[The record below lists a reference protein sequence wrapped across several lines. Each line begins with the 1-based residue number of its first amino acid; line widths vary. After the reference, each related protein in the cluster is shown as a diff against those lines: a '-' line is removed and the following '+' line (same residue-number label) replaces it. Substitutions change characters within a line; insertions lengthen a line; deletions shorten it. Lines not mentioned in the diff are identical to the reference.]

1 MYLIEINKSREKE
14 EMSTELNTTN
24 NFLLYTNDNGD
35 VKVDVLLKDETIWLT
50 INQMADLFGI
60 DKSGIS
66 RHIKNIFETGEL
78 EEELVVAKIATTT
91 QHGAI
96 KGKTQTKA
104 VMYFNLDMI
113 ISVGYRVNSIRGTH
127 FRIWATKQLTELI
140 RKGFVLDNEKLKNP
154 DNPFGKDYFDE
165 LLEQI
170 RDIRSSEKR
179 FYRKITDIYA
189 LAVDYTPKAKETQE
203 FFKVVQNKLLFAATG
218 NTAAELIAQRSD
230 PKQENMGLTTWKR
243 AKVRKQDVTLSKNYL
258 KKEELDILNRIV
270 TMYLDYAE
278 LQAKNHRQMFM
289 KDWREKLDA
298 FLQFNGQEILQNA
311 GTISKKI
318 ADKLAIEKYE
328 QFHQNR
334 LQSNS
339 YEIDDIDKAIKEL
352 KK

>member
-1 MYLIEINKSREKE
+1 
-14 EMSTELNTTN
+14 MSENLNHN
-24 NFLLYTNDNGD
+24 NFLLYTNENGE

-50 INQMADLFGI
+50 INEMAALFGI

-78 EEELVVAKIATTT
+78 QEELVVAKIATTT

-96 KGKTQTKA
+96 SGKTQTKL

-140 RKGFVLDNEKLKNP
+140 RKGFILDNQKLKNP

-179 FYRKITDIYA
+179 FYRKITDIYV
-189 LAVDYTPKAKETQE
+189 LAIDYEPKAEDTLQ
-203 FFKVVQNKLLFAATG
+203 FFKVVQNKLIHAATG
-218 NTAAELIAQRSD
+218 NTAAEIIAQRSD
-230 PKQENMGLTTWKR
+230 ASKDNMGLTAFKGT
-243 AKVRKQDVTLSKNYL
+243 KVRKQDVTISKNYL
-258 KKEELDILNRIV
+258 NKEELDTLNRIV

-298 FLQFNGQEILQNA
+298 FLQFNNQDILQNA
-311 GTISKKI
+311 GNITKKV
-318 ADKLAIEKYE
+318 ADKLAEETYNT
-328 QFHQNR
+328 FHQNR
-334 LQSNS
+334 LRA
-339 YEIDDIDKAIKEL
+339 EAKELGDIDEAIKKL
-352 KK
+352 R

>member
-1 MYLIEINKSREKE
+1 MSQEISYN
-14 EMSTELNTTN
+14 N
-24 NFLLYTNDNGD
+24 NFLLYRNEDGGI
-35 VKVDVLLKDETIWLT
+35 KVDVLLKDETIWLT
-50 INQMADLFGI
+50 IKQMAELFGI

-78 EEELVVAKIATTT
+78 QENLVVAKIATTT

-96 KGKTQTKA
+96 TGKTQTKP

-127 FRIWATKQLTELI
+127 FRIWATQQIKELI
-140 RKGFVLDNEKLKNP
+140 IKGFVLDNEKLKNP

-189 LAVDYTPKAKETQE
+189 LAVDYEPKSEETQE
-203 FFKVVQNKLLFAATG
+203 FFKVVQNKLIFAATG
-218 NTAAELIAQRSD
+218 NTAAEVIAERSD
-230 PKQENMGLTTWKR
+230 AKKDNMGLSTWKG
-243 AKVRKQDVTLSKNYL
+243 AKVKKKDVTISKNYL
-258 KKEELDILNRIV
+258 NKEELDILNRIV

-278 LQAKNHRQMFM
+278 LQAKNHKQMFM

-298 FLQFNGQEILQNA
+298 FLQFNGQEILTNA
-311 GTISKKI
+311 GNITKKV
-318 ADKLAIEKYE
+318 ADKLAEKKYE
-328 QFHQNR
+328 EFHQNR
-334 LQSNS
+334 LSEKS
-339 YEIDDIDKAIKEL
+339 KLVDDIDNAIKNL
-352 KK
+352 NK

>member
-1 MYLIEINKSREKE
+1 
-14 EMSTELNTTN
+14 MSKLETN
-24 NFLLYTNDNGD
+24 NFLLYTNENGQ

-50 INQMADLFGI
+50 INQMAELFGI

-66 RHIKNIFETGEL
+66 RHIKNIYDTGEL
-78 EEELVVAKIATTT
+78 QEKGTVAKIATV
-91 QHGAI
+91 QQEGDR
-96 KGKTQTKA
+96 Q
-104 VMYFNLDMI
+104 VNRSLDFYNLDMI

-189 LAVDYTPKAKETQE
+189 LSVDYSPKSEETQA
-203 FFKVVQNKLLFAATG
+203 FFKVVQNKLIFATTG
-218 NTAAELIAQRSD
+218 NTAAEIIAKRSD
-230 PKQENMGLTTWKR
+230 STKDNMGLTSFKGT
-243 AKVRKQDVTLSKNYL
+243 KVRKQDVTVSKNYL
-258 KKEELDILNRIV
+258 NKEELDTLNRIV

-298 FLQFNGQEILQNA
+298 FLQFNGQEILKNA
-311 GTISKKI
+311 GRITKKV
-318 ADKLAIEKYE
+318 ADKLAEDKYDT
-328 QFHQNR
+328 FHNNR
-334 LQSNS
+334 LKQ
-339 YEIDDIDKAIKEL
+339 EQQQLGDIDKEIKKL
-352 KK
+352 K

>member
-1 MYLIEINKSREKE
+1 MMN
-14 EMSTELNTTN
+14 TEN
-24 NFLLYTNDNGD
+24 NFLLYKSDNGE
-35 VKVDVLLKDETIWLT
+35 VKVDVLLQGESIWLT
-50 INQMADLFGI
+50 MSQMADLFGI

-78 EEELVVAKIATTT
+78 EEDKVIAKIATTT

-96 KGKTQTKA
+96 EGKTQTKA

-127 FRIWATKQLTELI
+127 FRIWATQQLKELI
-140 RKGFVLDNEKLKNP
+140 VKGFVLDNAKLKNP

-189 LAVDYTPKAKETQE
+189 LAVDYTPTSEETKE
-203 FFKVVQNKLLFAATG
+203 FFKVVQNKLIFAATG
-218 NTAAELIAQRSD
+218 NTAAELIASRSD
-230 PKQENMGLTTWKR
+230 AQKENMGLTSWDGG
-243 AKVRKQDVTLSKNYL
+243 KVRKKDVTVSKNYL
-258 KKEELDILNRIV
+258 EKEELDVLNRIV

-278 LQAKNHRQMFM
+278 LQAKSHRQMFM
-289 KDWREKLDA
+289 KDWRDKLDA

-311 GTISKKI
+311 GTITKEI
-318 ADKLAIEKYE
+318 ADKLALERFGDFE
-328 QFHQNR
+328 QNR
-334 LQSNS
+334 RKELDQQVG
-339 YEIDDIDKAIKEL
+339 DIDEAIKKI